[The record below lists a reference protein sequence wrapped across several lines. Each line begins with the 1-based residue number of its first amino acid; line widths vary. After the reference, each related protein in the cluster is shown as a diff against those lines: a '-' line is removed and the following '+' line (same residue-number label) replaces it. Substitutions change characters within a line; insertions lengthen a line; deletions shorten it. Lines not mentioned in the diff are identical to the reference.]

1 LDFITGLPRTQRS
14 KDSIMVVVDRFS
26 KMAHFVPCHTTHDAS
41 QIANLYFKEIVRLHG
56 VPKSMVSD
64 RDTKFLSHF
73 WLTLWRKLGTHLKFS
88 TTCHPQTDGQTEVTN
103 RTLGTLLRA
112 LVKKNVKGWDEL
124 LPHAEFAF
132 NRAPSKTTR
141 LSPFQVVYGCNPR
154 SPLDL
159 IPLPVPAKYSWE
171 AEKRAKE
178 IKDLHTQVRE
188 RIEKIN
194 SQVGQQVNKHKK
206 SVHFQP
212 GDLVWIHMRKERFPS
227 KRKSKIMPR
236 SEGPYEVLEKV
247 GPNAYKID
255 LPGDYGISATFNV
268 ADLRPY
274 VDESEAIP
282 SLRPNSSQPGV
293 DDGDHPNQPPID
305 QHAVQGLS
313 KSPPIAKEVQILIK
327 SWLEHPD
334 SDGGSSSGNWPGFVW
349 LVELDPGGDFSC
361 TQHHLKA

>member
-1 LDFITGLPRTQRS
+1 
-14 KDSIMVVVDRFS
+14 M
-26 KMAHFVPCHTTHDAS
+26 
-41 QIANLYFKEIVRLHG
+41 
-56 VPKSMVSD
+56 
-64 RDTKFLSHF
+64 
-73 WLTLWRKLGTHLKFS
+73 
-88 TTCHPQTDGQTEVTN
+88 
-103 RTLGTLLRA
+103 
-112 LVKKNVKGWDEL
+112 
-124 LPHAEFAF
+124 
-132 NRAPSKTTR
+132 
-141 LSPFQVVYGCNPR
+141 VYGCNPR

-159 IPLPVPAKYSWE
+159 IPLPIPAKYSWE

-188 RIEKIN
+188 RIEKVN
-194 SQVGQQVNKHKK
+194 SQVEQQVNKHKK

-236 SEGPYEVLEKV
+236 SEGPYEVVEKV

-293 DDGDHPNQPPID
+293 DDGDHPNQPSND
-305 QHAVQGLS
+305 HHAVQGLS
-313 KSPPIAKEVQILIK
+313 KNPPIAKEVQILIK

-334 SDGGSSSGNWPGFVW
+334 SNVGSSSGNWPGFVW
-349 LVELDPGGDFSC
+349 LVELSPGEDFSC
-361 TQHHLKA
+361 TQHHLEA